1 VTVTDMRDAEQVAR
15 LCKGDVAA
23 AQSLYQRHGDTLLR
37 FSVAMV
43 RCLQTAEDVVHDSFI
58 ELIQRPHGF
67 DPDRGNL
74 TGYLLGIARNRISRL
89 FRRQERIQAMDND
102 TLDSLEAAEMESE
115 DARDILRLR
124 EALLDLP
131 LMHRE
136 VIVLCDLE
144 ELPYATVAQIIQ
156 CPVGTVRSRLHRAR
170 ALLGSHV
177 VPPSLAPPPVA
188 PVTSGDPTPRQMD
201 VISGCLSL
209 KANHR
214 RSS

>member
-1 VTVTDMRDAEQVAR
+1 VTNTDKRDAEQVAR

-23 AQSLYQRHGDTLLR
+23 AHSLYERHGDTLLR

-67 DPDRGNL
+67 DPERGNL

-89 FRRQERIQAMDND
+89 FRRQERTQALDDD
-102 TLDSLEAAEMESE
+102 TLDSLEAAEVESE
-115 DARDILRLR
+115 DAGDILRLR

-131 LMHRE
+131 LLHRE

-144 ELPYATVAQIIQ
+144 ELPYATVAEIIQ
-156 CPVGTVRSRLHRAR
+156 CPIGTVRSRLHRAR
-170 ALLGSHV
+170 ALLGTHV
-177 VPPSLAPPPVA
+177 VPPAASCN
-188 PVTSGDPTPRQMD
+188 PTPPQLQ
-201 VISGCLSL
+201 VIAGSL
-209 KANHR
+209 ELKMNHR
-214 RSS
+214 SSS